1 MRCQFLFKFPL
12 PRNNL
17 TEHII
22 GYYSQRIS
30 ILFYFPMTWVLYKKK
45 IQLVF
50 KVLYLRM
57 HVCVRK
63 RKKKYKKIRKR
74 MSMIRWK
81 FTSNLVTEGTPTS
94 SKTAWIWRE
103 YEYVIWLCDVQIK
116 VPWNVYSIQGH
127 VYFFPKLFLFLMM
140 IVNKHGSKV
149 ITKAPFYIYL
159 GSFWIEFI
167 WC

>member
-1 MRCQFLFKFPL
+1 
-12 PRNNL
+12 
-17 TEHII
+17 
-22 GYYSQRIS
+22 
-30 ILFYFPMTWVLYKKK
+30 MTWVLYNFFSPVGV
-45 IQLVF
+45 QSSLF
-50 KVLYLRM
+50 AYA
-57 HVCVRK
+57 CVRSQNE
-63 RKKKYKKIRKR
+63 KKKYKKIRKR

-116 VPWNVYSIQGH
+116 VLWNVYSIQGH

-149 ITKAPFYIYL
+149 ITKAPFYIPWILLNWVYL
-159 GSFWIEFI
+159 MF
-167 WC
+167 